1 MTHQTHTIRDLTD
14 AQIDAQLVASA
25 TNMRLARSIGREDLA
40 DICRRSMG
48 QIHAEIERRDTK

>member
-14 AQIDAQLVASA
+14 AQIDAQLAANA
-25 TNMRLARSIGREDLA
+25 TNLRLARSIGREDLA